1 MNMTQKESSL
11 RIEEIDR
18 EIAKLVEERL
28 DASRQAD
35 EGLPSSEIALKCR
48 RYERGFM
55 NNLEKDYKDISG
67 YERVLFQALFNMSHS
82 YKNSE
87 YGTKT
92 ELADRIRKSLEET
105 PKLFP
110 SSGTIACQ
118 GIEGAYSQI
127 ATDKLFSNANI
138 MYFKTFDG
146 VFQAVESGLCE
157 YGMLPIENSSY
168 GSVTQVYDLMADH
181 KFYII
186 RDYKLKINHQ
196 LLVKP
201 GTKLEDVKEIYS
213 HNQAIGQCS
222 QFLKEHSN
230 IKINI
235 VQNTAVAAR
244 MVADSERNDIAAI
257 SSADCRELYGLDSIQ
272 VKIQNTDHN
281 YTRFICITKDL
292 RIYPGASKTSIMLA
306 LGHKPGALADTLAKF
321 SSLELNLTK
330 IESRPIA
337 GSDFEFMFYLDFE
350 ASAYSDEVVKLL
362 CQLDSEPSEFA
373 YLGTYI

>member
-1 MNMTQKESSL
+1 MTQKESSR
-11 RIEEIDR
+11 RIEEIDH

-28 DASRQAD
+28 DASRKAD
-35 EGLPSSEIALKCR
+35 EGIPASEIAQKCR

-55 NNLEKDYKDISG
+55 NSLEQEYKDISG
-67 YERVLFQALFNMSHS
+67 YERVLFQALFDMSHS
-82 YKNSE
+82 YKYTM

-92 ELADRIRKSLEET
+92 ELADRIKEAIEKT
-105 PKLFP
+105 PKIFP

-127 ATDKLFSNANI
+127 ATDKIFANANI
-138 MYFKTFDG
+138 MYFKTFEG

-168 GSVTQVYDLMADH
+168 GSVTQVYDLMAGH
-181 KFYII
+181 RFHIA

-201 GTKLEDVKEIYS
+201 GTDLSAVKEIFS

-222 QFLKEHSN
+222 HFLKDN
-230 IKINI
+230 PQIKIT
-235 VQNTAVAAR
+235 VVENTAVAAR
-244 MVADSERNDIAAI
+244 MVADSERTDVAAI
-257 SSADCRELYGLDSIQ
+257 SSADCRELYGLSSIPCN
-272 VKIQNTDHN
+272 IMNTDHN

-292 RIYPGASKTSIMLA
+292 RIYPGASKTSIMMA

-321 SSLELNLTK
+321 SSLGLNLTK

-350 ASAYSDEVVKLL
+350 ASAYSEEVVKLL
-362 CQLDSEPSEFA
+362 CQLDAEPSDFA

>member
-1 MNMTQKESSL
+1 MTQKESSL

-18 EIAKLVEERL
+18 EIARLVEERL
-28 DASRQAD
+28 DASRRAD
-35 EGLPSSEIALKCR
+35 EGISSSEIALKCR

-55 NNLEKDYKDISG
+55 NGLEKDYKDISG
-67 YERVLFQALFNMSHS
+67 YERMLFQALFNMSHS
-82 YKNSE
+82 YKNSD
-87 YGTKT
+87 YGTNT
-92 ELADRIRKSLEET
+92 EMADKIAKAIADT

-110 SSGTIACQ
+110 SSGMIACQ

-157 YGMLPIENSSY
+157 FGMLPIENSSY

-181 KFYII
+181 KFYIA

-201 GTKLEDVKEIYS
+201 GTDLKDIKEIYS

-222 QFLKEHSN
+222 QFLKEHSD

-257 SSADCRELYGLDSIQ
+257 SSADCRQLYGLDSIP

-292 RIYPGASKTSIMLA
+292 RIYPGASKTSIMLS
-306 LGHKPGALADTLAKF
+306 LGHRPGALADTLAKF

-350 ASAYSDEVVKLL
+350 ASVYSDEVVKLL
-362 CQLDSEPSEFA
+362 CQLDSEPSDFT

>member
-1 MNMTQKESSL
+1 MTQKESST

-28 DASRQAD
+28 EASQRAD
-35 EGLPSSEIALKCR
+35 EGLPASEIAQKCR

-55 NNLEKDYKDISG
+55 NGLEQDYKDISG

-82 YKNSE
+82 YKNTQ

-92 ELADRIRKSLEET
+92 ELADRIKEAIEKT

-110 SSGTIACQ
+110 TSGTIACQ

-127 ATDKLFSNANI
+127 ATDKIFAHANI

-168 GSVTQVYDLMADH
+168 GSVTQVYDLMAGH
-181 KFYII
+181 NFHIA

-201 GTKLEDVKEIYS
+201 GTKLSDVKEVYS
-213 HNQAIGQCS
+213 HSQAIGQCS
-222 QFLKEHSN
+222 RFLKEHSE
-230 IKINI
+230 IKIN
-235 VQNTAVAAR
+235 VVENTAVAAR
-244 MVADSERNDIAAI
+244 MVADSERNDVAAI
-257 SSADCRELYGLDSIQ
+257 SSSDCRELYGLASIPGN
-272 VKIQNTDHN
+272 IMNTDHN

-292 RIYPGASKTSIMLA
+292 RIYPGASKTSIMMT

-321 SSLELNLTK
+321 SSLGLNLTK

-362 CQLDSEPSEFA
+362 CQLDAEPSDFA

>member
-1 MNMTQKESSL
+1 MTQKESSL

-55 NNLEKDYKDISG
+55 NNLERDYKDISG

-92 ELADRIRKSLEET
+92 ELADRIRKALEET

-127 ATDKLFSNANI
+127 ATDKLFSTANI

-201 GTKLEDVKEIYS
+201 GTKLEDITEIYS

-222 QFLKEHSN
+222 QFLKEHSG

-257 SSADCRELYGLDSIQ
+257 SSSDCRQLYGLDSIP

-362 CQLDSEPSEFA
+362 CQLDSEPSEFT

>member
-1 MNMTQKESSL
+1 MTQKESSL

-35 EGLPSSEIALKCR
+35 EGLPGSEIALKCR

-55 NNLEKDYKDISG
+55 NNLEKEYKDISG

-82 YKNSE
+82 YKSSE

-92 ELADRIRKSLEET
+92 ELADRIRKALDET

-201 GTKLEDVKEIYS
+201 GTTLEDIKEIYS

-230 IKINI
+230 IKVNI

-244 MVADSERNDIAAI
+244 MVADADRNDIAAI
-257 SSADCRELYGLDSIQ
+257 SSSDCRELYGLDSIP

-306 LGHKPGALADTLAKF
+306 LGHKPGSLADTLAKF

-362 CQLDSEPSEFA
+362 CQLDSEPGDFT

>member
-1 MNMTQKESSL
+1 MTQKESTT

-28 DASRQAD
+28 EASQRAD
-35 EGLPSSEIALKCR
+35 EGLPASEIAQKCR
-48 RYERGFM
+48 RYERSFM
-55 NNLEKDYKDISG
+55 NGLEQDYKDISG

-82 YKNSE
+82 YKNTQ

-92 ELADRIRKSLEET
+92 ELADKIKEAIEKT

-110 SSGTIACQ
+110 TSGTIACQ

-127 ATDKLFSNANI
+127 ATDKIFAHANI

-168 GSVTQVYDLMADH
+168 GSVTQVYDLMAGH
-181 KFYII
+181 RFHIAK
-186 RDYKLKINHQ
+186 DYKLKINHQ

-201 GTKLEDVKEIYS
+201 GTKLTDVKEVYS
-213 HNQAIGQCS
+213 HSQAIGQCS
-222 QFLKEHSN
+222 RFLKEHPE
-230 IKINI
+230 IKIN
-235 VQNTAVAAR
+235 VVENTAVAAR
-244 MVADSERNDIAAI
+244 MVADSERNDVAAI
-257 SSADCRELYGLDSIQ
+257 SSSDCRELYGLSSIPGN
-272 VKIQNTDHN
+272 IMNTDHN

-292 RIYPGASKTSIMLA
+292 RIYPGASKTSIMMA

-321 SSLELNLTK
+321 SSLGLNLTK

-350 ASAYSDEVVKLL
+350 ASVYSEEVVKLL
-362 CQLDSEPSEFA
+362 CQLDAEPSDFA

>member
-1 MNMTQKESSL
+1 MTQKESTR

-35 EGLPSSEIALKCR
+35 EGLPASEIAQKCR

-55 NNLEKDYKDISG
+55 NGLEQDYRAISG

-82 YKNSE
+82 YKNSD
-87 YGTKT
+87 YGTNT
-92 ELADRIRKSLEET
+92 ELADRIKKAVEET

-110 SSGTIACQ
+110 SSGMIACQ

-127 ATDKLFSNANI
+127 ATDKLFAHANI

-146 VFQAVESGLCE
+146 VFQAVENGLCE

-168 GSVTQVYDLMADH
+168 GSVTQVYDLMAGH
-181 KFYII
+181 NFYIA
-186 RDYKLKINHQ
+186 RDYKLKISHQ

-201 GTKLEDVKEIYS
+201 GTKLADIREVYS
-213 HNQAIGQCS
+213 HSQAIGQCS
-222 QFLKEHSN
+222 KFLREHPE
-230 IKINI
+230 IKIN
-235 VQNTAVAAR
+235 VVENTAVAAR
-244 MVADSERNDIAAI
+244 MVADSDRSDVAAI
-257 SSADCRELYGLDSIQ
+257 SSSDCRQLYGLDSVQ
-272 VKIQNTDHN
+272 VNIQNTDHN

-292 RIYPGASKTSIMLA
+292 RIYPGASKTSVMLT

-321 SSLELNLTK
+321 ASLGLNLTK

-350 ASAYSDEVVKLL
+350 ASVYSEEVVKLL
-362 CQLDSEPSEFA
+362 CQLDAEHADFT

>member
-1 MNMTQKESSL
+1 MTQKESSR
-11 RIEEIDR
+11 RIEQIDH

-28 DASRQAD
+28 DASRLAD
-35 EGLPSSEIALKCR
+35 EGMSASEIAQKCR
-48 RYERGFM
+48 HYERGFM
-55 NNLEKDYKDISG
+55 NSLEQDFKDISG

-82 YKNSE
+82 YKNTQ

-92 ELADRIRKSLEET
+92 DLADKIHEALEKT

-110 SSGTIACQ
+110 TSGMIACQ

-127 ATDKLFSNANI
+127 ATDKIFAHANI

-168 GSVTQVYDLMADH
+168 GSVTQVYDLMAGH
-181 KFYII
+181 KFHIA
-186 RDYKLKINHQ
+186 RDYKLKINHH

-201 GTKLEDVKEIYS
+201 GTTLSDVKEIYS
-213 HNQAIGQCS
+213 HSQAIGQCS
-222 QFLKEHSN
+222 RFLREHPE
-230 IKINI
+230 IKIN
-235 VQNTAVAAR
+235 VVENTAVAAR
-244 MVADSERNDIAAI
+244 MVADSERSDVAAI
-257 SSADCRELYGLDSIQ
+257 SSSDCRELYGLSSVPGNIM
-272 VKIQNTDHN
+272 NTDHN

-292 RIYPGASKTSIMLA
+292 RIYPGASKTSIMMS

-321 SSLELNLTK
+321 SSLGLNLTK

-350 ASAYSDEVVKLL
+350 ASVYSEEVVKLL
-362 CQLDSEPSEFA
+362 CQLDAEPSDFA

>member
-1 MNMTQKESSL
+1 MTQKESSL

-35 EGLPSSEIALKCR
+35 EGLPGSEIALKCR

-55 NNLEKDYKDISG
+55 NNLEKEYKDISG

-82 YKNSE
+82 YKSSE

-92 ELADRIRKSLEET
+92 ELADRIRKALDET

-181 KFYII
+181 RFYII

-201 GTKLEDVKEIYS
+201 GTTLEDIKEIYS

-230 IKINI
+230 IKVNI

-244 MVADSERNDIAAI
+244 MVADADRNDIAAI
-257 SSADCRELYGLDSIQ
+257 SSSDCRELYGLDSIP

-306 LGHKPGALADTLAKF
+306 LGHKPGSLADTLAKF

-362 CQLDSEPSEFA
+362 CQLDSEPGDFT

>member
-1 MNMTQKESSL
+1 MTQKESTR

-35 EGLPSSEIALKCR
+35 EGLPASEIAQKCR

-55 NNLEKDYKDISG
+55 NGLEQDYSDISG

-82 YKNSE
+82 YKNSD
-87 YGTKT
+87 YGTNT
-92 ELADRIRKSLEET
+92 ELADRIKKAVEET

-110 SSGTIACQ
+110 SSGMIACQ

-127 ATDKLFSNANI
+127 ATDKLFAHANI

-146 VFQAVESGLCE
+146 VFQAVENGLCE

-168 GSVTQVYDLMADH
+168 GSVTQVYDLMAGH
-181 KFYII
+181 NFYIA
-186 RDYKLKINHQ
+186 RDYKLKISHQ

-201 GTKLEDVKEIYS
+201 GTKLGDIREVYS
-213 HNQAIGQCS
+213 HSQAIGQCS
-222 QFLKEHSN
+222 RFLREHPE
-230 IKINI
+230 IKIN
-235 VQNTAVAAR
+235 VVENTAVAAR
-244 MVADSERNDIAAI
+244 MVADSDRSDVAAI
-257 SSADCRELYGLDSIQ
+257 SSSDCRQLYGLDSVQ
-272 VKIQNTDHN
+272 VNIQNTDHN

-292 RIYPGASKTSIMLA
+292 RIYPGASKTSVMLT

-321 SSLELNLTK
+321 ASLGLNLTK

-350 ASAYSDEVVKLL
+350 ASVYSEEVVKLL
-362 CQLDSEPSEFA
+362 CQLDAEHADFT

>member
-1 MNMTQKESSL
+1 MTQKESSL

-28 DASRQAD
+28 DASRRAD
-35 EGLPSSEIALKCR
+35 EGISSSEIALKCR
-48 RYERGFM
+48 RYERSFM
-55 NNLEKDYKDISG
+55 YGIESEYKDISG
-67 YERVLFQALFNMSHS
+67 YERVLFQALFNMSHT
-82 YKNSE
+82 YKLSG
-87 YGTKT
+87 YGTNT
-92 ELADRIRKSLEET
+92 ELADRIRKAVEET

-110 SSGTIACQ
+110 SSGMIACQ

-157 YGMLPIENSSY
+157 YGVLPIENSSY

-181 KFYII
+181 KFYIA

-222 QFLKEHSN
+222 QFLKEHSD

-244 MVADSERNDIAAI
+244 MIADSDRNDIAAI
-257 SSADCRELYGLDSIQ
+257 SSSDCRQLYGLDSIP
-272 VKIQNTDHN
+272 VRIQNTDHN
-281 YTRFICITKDL
+281 YTRFICITKEL

-306 LGHKPGALADTLAKF
+306 LGHRPGALADTLAKF

-350 ASAYSDEVVKLL
+350 ASVYSEEVVKLL
-362 CQLDSEPSEFA
+362 CQLDSEQSDFA

>member
-1 MNMTQKESSL
+1 MTQKESSA

-28 DASRQAD
+28 EASRRAD
-35 EGLPSSEIALKCR
+35 EGISSSEIALKCR
-48 RYERGFM
+48 RYERSFM
-55 NNLEKDYKDISG
+55 NSLENDYKDISG

-82 YKNSE
+82 FKNSD

-92 ELADRIRKSLEET
+92 ELADRIRKAIEET

-110 SSGTIACQ
+110 SSGMIACQ

-127 ATDKLFSNANI
+127 AADKLFSNANI

-168 GSVTQVYDLMADH
+168 GSVTQVYDLMAGH
-181 KFYII
+181 KFYIA

-201 GTKLEDVKEIYS
+201 GTKLEDIKEIYS

-222 QFLKEHSN
+222 RFLKEHPD
-230 IKINI
+230 IKIN
-235 VQNTAVAAR
+235 VVLNTAVAAR
-244 MVADSERNDIAAI
+244 MVADSERNDVAAI
-257 SSADCRELYGLDSIQ
+257 SSSDCRALYGLDALS
-272 VKIQNTDHN
+272 VNIQNTDHN

-292 RIYPGASKTSIMLA
+292 RIYPGASKTSIMLS
-306 LGHKPGALADTLAKF
+306 LGHRPGALADTLAKF

-330 IESRPIA
+330 IESRPIS

-362 CQLDSEPSEFA
+362 CQLDAEPNDFT

>member
-1 MNMTQKESSL
+1 MTQKESSL

-55 NNLEKDYKDISG
+55 NNLERDYKDISG

-201 GTKLEDVKEIYS
+201 GTKLEDITEIFS

-222 QFLKEHSN
+222 QFLKEHPS

-257 SSADCRELYGLDSIQ
+257 SSSDCRELYGLDSIP

-362 CQLDSEPSEFA
+362 CQLDSEPSEFT

>member
-1 MNMTQKESSL
+1 MTQKESSA

-28 DASRQAD
+28 DASRRAD
-35 EGLPSSEIALKCR
+35 EGLPASEIALKCR

-55 NNLEKDYKDISG
+55 NNLEHEYNEISG
-67 YERVLFQALFNMSHS
+67 YERVLFQALFDMSHS
-82 YKNSE
+82 YKNTM

-92 ELADRIRKSLEET
+92 ELADRIKEAIEKT
-105 PKLFP
+105 PKIFP

-127 ATDKLFSNANI
+127 ATDKLFANANI

-168 GSVTQVYDLMADH
+168 GSVTQVYDLMAGH
-181 KFYII
+181 RFHIA

-201 GTKLEDVKEIYS
+201 GTKLSDVKEIYS

-222 QFLKEHSN
+222 KFLKEHPE
-230 IKINI
+230 IKIS
-235 VQNTAVAAR
+235 VVENTAVAAR
-244 MVADSERNDIAAI
+244 MVADSERSDVAAI
-257 SSADCRELYGLDSIQ
+257 SSADCRQLYGLSSIPGN
-272 VKIQNTDHN
+272 IMNTDNN

-292 RIYPGASKTSIMLA
+292 RIYPGASKTSIMMT

-321 SSLELNLTK
+321 ASLGLNLTK

-362 CQLDSEPSEFA
+362 CQLDAEPSEFA

>member
-1 MNMTQKESSL
+1 MTQKESTT

-28 DASRQAD
+28 EASQRAD
-35 EGLPSSEIALKCR
+35 EGLPASEIAQKCR

-55 NNLEKDYKDISG
+55 NGLEQDYKDISG

-82 YKNSE
+82 YKNTQ

-92 ELADRIRKSLEET
+92 DLADKIKEAIEKT
-105 PKLFP
+105 PKIFP
-110 SSGTIACQ
+110 TSGTIACQ

-127 ATDKLFSNANI
+127 ATDKIFAHANI

-168 GSVTQVYDLMADH
+168 GSVTQVYDLMAGH
-181 KFYII
+181 RFHIA

-201 GTKLEDVKEIYS
+201 GTKLSDVKEVYS
-213 HNQAIGQCS
+213 HSQAIGQCS
-222 QFLKEHSN
+222 RFLKEHSE
-230 IKINI
+230 IKIN
-235 VQNTAVAAR
+235 VVENTAVAAR
-244 MVADSERNDIAAI
+244 MVADSERNDVAAI
-257 SSADCRELYGLDSIQ
+257 SSSDCRELYGLSSIPGN
-272 VKIQNTDHN
+272 IMNTDHN

-292 RIYPGASKTSIMLA
+292 RIYPGASKTSIMMA

-321 SSLELNLTK
+321 SSLGLNLTK

-350 ASAYSDEVVKLL
+350 ASVYSEEVVKLL
-362 CQLDSEPSEFA
+362 CQLDAEPSDFA

>member
-1 MNMTQKESSL
+1 MTQKESSV

-18 EIAKLVEERL
+18 EIARLVEERL
-28 DASRQAD
+28 DASRRAD
-35 EGLPSSEIALKCR
+35 EGISSSEIALKCR
-48 RYERGFM
+48 RYERSFM
-55 NNLEKDYKDISG
+55 NGLEDDYKDISG

-82 YKNSE
+82 YKLSG

-92 ELADRIRKSLEET
+92 ELADRIRKAVEET

-110 SSGTIACQ
+110 SSGMIACQ

-157 YGMLPIENSSY
+157 YGVLPIENSSY

-181 KFYII
+181 KFYIA

-222 QFLKEHSN
+222 LFLKEHSD

-244 MVADSERNDIAAI
+244 MVADSGRNDVAAI
-257 SSADCRELYGLDSIQ
+257 SSSDCRQLYGLDSIP
-272 VKIQNTDHN
+272 VRIQNTDHN
-281 YTRFICITKDL
+281 YTRFICITKEL

-306 LGHKPGALADTLAKF
+306 LGHRPGALADTLAKF

-350 ASAYSDEVVKLL
+350 ASVYSDEVVKLL
-362 CQLDSEPSEFA
+362 CQLDSEQSDFA